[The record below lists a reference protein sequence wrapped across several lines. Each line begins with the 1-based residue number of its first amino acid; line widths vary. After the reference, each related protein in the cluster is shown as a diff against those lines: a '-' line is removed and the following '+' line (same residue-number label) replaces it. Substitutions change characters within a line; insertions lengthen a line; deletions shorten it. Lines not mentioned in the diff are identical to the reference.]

1 MRLLLEMS
9 HYRYSSNFF
18 RVSKFNNHISDKH
31 EQRQPEPSDTGD
43 TVCDISNL
51 AGVLSLTRNRK
62 CNPQLQNKNC
72 SDLLVR
78 NFARSLEGIG
88 VYLDLTDFEGYD
100 LICAWVVFYFMTRC
114 AICLWLIVTDMR
126 RTKSI
131 RVRNKALKIVHL
143 NKYWP
148 ESNFVKDASNDP

>member
-1 MRLLLEMS
+1 M
-9 HYRYSSNFF
+9 
-18 RVSKFNNHISDKH
+18 
-31 EQRQPEPSDTGD
+31 
-43 TVCDISNL
+43 
-51 AGVLSLTRNRK
+51 
-62 CNPQLQNKNC
+62 
-72 SDLLVR
+72 R

-114 AICLWLIVTDMR
+114 TICLWLIITDMR

>member
-1 MRLLLEMS
+1 MFEIIFRNESLQI
-9 HYRYSSNFF
+9 FF
-18 RVSKFNNHISDKH
+18 KFFSCKHISDKH

-62 CNPQLQNKNC
+62 CNPQLRNKNC

-100 LICAWVVFYFMTRC
+100 LICAWVVFYFMTRRT
-114 AICLWLIVTDMR
+114 ICLWLIIADMR

>member
-1 MRLLLEMS
+1 MR
-9 HYRYSSNFF
+9 
-18 RVSKFNNHISDKH
+18 
-31 EQRQPEPSDTGD
+31 
-43 TVCDISNL
+43 
-51 AGVLSLTRNRK
+51 
-62 CNPQLQNKNC
+62 NKNC

-78 NFARSLEGIG
+78 NFASSLEGIG

-114 AICLWLIVTDMR
+114 TICLWLIITDMR

-131 RVRNKALKIVHL
+131 RVRNKALKIVLL

-148 ESNFVKDASNDP
+148 ESNFVKDASNDPWRLKTIKNATIYISFNFIEIFRPRCNLDMQFYPRISRSSQVNNY